1 MALKVQELP
10 GGEGLINNAKLLQF
24 KQNNFS
30 IVQRIHKTPHINSR
44 KIVIANFFDN
54 C

>member
-10 GGEGLINNAKLLQF
+10 GGRGHIFIINDAKLLQF

-30 IVQRIHKTPHINSR
+30 IVQRIHEAPPQ
-44 KIVIANFFDN
+44 
-54 C
+54 